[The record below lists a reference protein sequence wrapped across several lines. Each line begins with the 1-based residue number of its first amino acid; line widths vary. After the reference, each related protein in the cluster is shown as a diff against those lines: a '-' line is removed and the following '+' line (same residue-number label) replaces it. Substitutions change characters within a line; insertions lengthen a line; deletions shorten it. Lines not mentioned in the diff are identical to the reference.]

1 MFLSSPLFQL
11 RGWSALPGATSPS
24 LPLRQD
30 CVLAVKVHSH
40 STSSMSP
47 GFPAC
52 VSSPAFLS
60 PLIPA
65 IPSLAASLPFW
76 PRVPGARSQHEQ
88 IQRASLKARLAF
100 AVGPLNLMAFAT
112 GGTPRAGSRHSFTFN
127 KRLFSYGFPCG
138 SAGKE
143 SACNVRDL
151 GSIPG
156 LGRSPGEGKGDPLQY
171 PGLENSTD
179 CSPWGRKEPGT
190 ISFFLL

>member
-1 MFLSSPLFQL
+1 MNKLSFSPAWPPLVSASAVGGLLSANGRSCFYPHRLFQL
-11 RGWSALPGATSPS
+11 RGWSTLPGATSAS

-76 PRVPGARSQHEQ
+76 PRMLGASTSRSSE
-88 IQRASLKARLAF
+88 A
-100 AVGPLNLMAFAT
+100 PLRPDSPLPVNLMAFAT
-112 GGTPRAGSRHSFTFN
+112 GGTPRAGFGHSGIPRAERG
-127 KRLFSYGFPCG
+127 KKQELGGPEP
-138 SAGKE
+138 SAARAVGWRRM
-143 SACNVRDL
+143 CVCL
-151 GSIPG
+151 
-156 LGRSPGEGKGDPLQY
+156 
-171 PGLENSTD
+171 
-179 CSPWGRKEPGT
+179 
-190 ISFFLL
+190 

>member
-112 GGTPRAGSRHSFTFN
+112 GGTPRAGFGHSGIPRAERG
-127 KRLFSYGFPCG
+127 KKQELGGPEP
-138 SAGKE
+138 SAARAVGWRRM
-143 SACNVRDL
+143 CVCL
-151 GSIPG
+151 
-156 LGRSPGEGKGDPLQY
+156 
-171 PGLENSTD
+171 
-179 CSPWGRKEPGT
+179 
-190 ISFFLL
+190 